1 MSEPEA
7 EIIDSEHYKSNQ
19 EKKTF
24 KDIIYN
30 QVQKIMNLTCCEH
43 RGGFYELKPIK
54 IKEGVST
61 LHKVWIENKATS
73 YCNAVDGLH
82 DLLIYHF
89 DKHMKEYLI
98 NNPQK
103 TNAILSQK
111 FECKRTLFQ
120 ELIKFLFRNKLLE
133 EESYEDKGETWE
145 SQEA

>member
-1 MSEPEA
+1 MNESA
-7 EIIDSEHYKSNQ
+7 EIIDSENYKKNQ

-61 LHKVWIENKATS
+61 LHKVWVENKATS

-82 DLLIYHF
+82 DLLIFHF
-89 DKHMKEYLI
+89 DKPMKEYLTSNQQGKNEGI
-98 NNPQK
+98 
-103 TNAILSQK
+103 TQK
-111 FECKRTLFQ
+111 FEGKRKLFQ

-145 SQEA
+145 SPEA